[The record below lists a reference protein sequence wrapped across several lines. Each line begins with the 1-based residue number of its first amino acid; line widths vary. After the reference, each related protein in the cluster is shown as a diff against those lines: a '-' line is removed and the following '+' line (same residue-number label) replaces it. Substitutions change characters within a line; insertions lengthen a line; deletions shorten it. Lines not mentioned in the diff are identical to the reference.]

1 MLLLDLR
8 TFDWF
13 NNSVVMVMVIL
24 ELFIE
29 TPHSHVIYLEF
40 LNTAYKSNN
49 DNSAYRRSSAGVK
62 RVIQKSPYS

>member
-1 MLLLDLR
+1 
-8 TFDWF
+8 
-13 NNSVVMVMVIL
+13 MVMVIL

-62 RVIQKSPYS
+62 RVIQKSPNR